1 MIRRSPFVTLAIFA
15 LSAVAPFAPFAP
27 FAHAANQVT
36 SAAAAPCMAAS
47 QATVPTVIELYTSEG
62 CNSCPPADQWLSQT
76 VAHTRGV
83 NDKKDSNVIALAFHV
98 DYWDYIGWK
107 DGFAQ
112 PAFSQRQSMLAR
124 SGGASGVYTPQVF
137 INGRDDRNWARGGG
151 SGATA
156 PAALPASAKFNV
168 TSEWQG
174 ESVALRGKLAEA
186 NATIRLR
193 YAITENGLVTV
204 VKAGENKGET
214 LRHDAVV
221 RAHGTVTADA
231 SGVFAATVRVPRS
244 MRRSTSQLHVI
255 AEDARGNA
263 VASATLTCAL

>member
-107 DGFAQ
+107 EIG
-112 PAFSQRQSMLAR
+112 R
-124 SGGASGVYTPQVF
+124 ASC
-137 INGRDDRNWARGGG
+137 R
-151 SGATA
+151 
-156 PAALPASAKFNV
+156 
-168 TSEWQG
+168 E
-174 ESVALRGKLAEA
+174 
-186 NATIRLR
+186 
-193 YAITENGLVTV
+193 
-204 VKAGENKGET
+204 
-214 LRHDAVV
+214 
-221 RAHGTVTADA
+221 
-231 SGVFAATVRVPRS
+231 RVLMP
-244 MRRSTSQLHVI
+244 V
-255 AEDARGNA
+255 
-263 VASATLTCAL
+263 